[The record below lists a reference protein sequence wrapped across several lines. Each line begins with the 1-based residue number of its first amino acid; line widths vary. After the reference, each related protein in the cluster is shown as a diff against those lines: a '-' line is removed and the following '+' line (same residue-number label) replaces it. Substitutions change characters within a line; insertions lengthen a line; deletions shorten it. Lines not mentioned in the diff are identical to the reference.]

1 VRRGRPGWAEPI
13 KPLQLLRVLA
23 DYDIRHAQVR
33 AAIRYPDGRPLS
45 PTAFSFLINRG
56 EWPLTI
62 NMATAK
68 ASAEAFLVEA
78 GVPQASLQGLW
89 MPAEPPVSTTAATDQ
104 KPTRAQRAAANAIP
118 TEPTL
123 ELPEHEMLSA
133 EARSQFRLTRNPFV
147 HDVNGPDDVFLSGD
161 QRYVRDSMYQAAKHG
176 GFVAIVGESGSG
188 KSTLRR
194 DLIERVHRDN
204 EPIIPISP
212 ETKDK
217 TMLTTAHICHA
228 IVATLSQES
237 LKISHEA
244 QARQIQR
251 ILEGSMRSGNSHVLV
266 IEEAH
271 DLSVT
276 TLKYLKRFWE
286 IEFGFRK
293 LLGIVLIGQPELAD
307 LLDERKNYAAREVI
321 RRCEVARLA
330 PLNGQLEAYLKH
342 KFTRVGVDVDTV
354 FEADAYDAIRQRLTI
369 TRANKHVESHV
380 YPLVVQNLCARAMN
394 QAVDLGFAKVN
405 AELIRRI

>member
-1 VRRGRPGWAEPI
+1 MRAGRPPAADPA
-13 KPLQLLRVLA
+13 KPLQLLQVLA
-23 DYDIRHAQVR
+23 AHSILHRSVR
-33 AAIRYPDGRPLS
+33 EVIRYPDGRPMS
-45 PTAFSFLINRG
+45 CTGFSFLVNRSL
-56 EWPLTI
+56 WPTTLDVP
-62 NMATAK
+62 AAK
-68 ASAEAFLVEA
+68 AATERYLRDA
-78 GVPQASLQGLW
+78 GVPEAAVKTIWKAGEPVQRSAVWNAARTSANAPPQ
-89 MPAEPPVSTTAATDQ
+89 PAEP
-104 KPTRAQRAAANAIP
+104 
-118 TEPTL
+118 TL
-123 ELPEHEMLSA
+123 NLPEHEMLSA
-133 EARSQFRLTRNPFV
+133 SARAQFSLPRNPFV

-161 QRYVRDSMYQAAKHG
+161 QRYVRDSMYQAARHG

-194 DLIERVHRDN
+194 DLSERLHRDN
-204 EPIIPISP
+204 DQIIIIAP

-217 TMLTTAHICHA
+217 TILTTSHICHA
-228 IVATLSQES
+228 IVSTLSQET
-237 LKISHEA
+237 LKLSHEA

-293 LLGIVLIGQPELAD
+293 LLGIVLIGQSELAD

-330 PLNGQLEAYLKH
+330 PLDSQLEAYLKH
-342 KFTRVGVDVDTV
+342 KFQRIGVDVASV

-369 TRANKHVESHV
+369 TRTNKHVESHC
-380 YPLVVQNLCARAMN
+380 YPLIVQNLCARAMN

-405 AELIRRI
+405 AELISRV